1 MAFKILCL
9 DGGGMR
15 GVLSAQLL
23 ALIEAELLQQTG
35 KRIHD
40 YFDLIA
46 GTSTGAILAAG
57 LALGTSSEQMM
68 QLYLQKGRRIFPYQG
83 YWGYFSPQRLPLVLQ
98 HGLSAPKFS
107 HAGLES
113 VLKEQYGQRTLAEL
127 QHQTPKLLITAYD
140 TMLRRPVIFKSWE
153 AAWYSQS
160 KVWEAVI
167 CSASAPTFFPSYPLQ
182 ANGYSCSLIDGGV
195 GANNPSTCAI
205 VAALKLGYT
214 LKDLRILSIG
224 TGESTIGYPYKDTKH
239 WGLAQWGKRIAD
251 VLMDAPQDVI
261 EETAQQVVTLGDR
274 YPNHYIRLQPKLS
287 TDALTQWLDPERLA
301 QLRRDL
307 KGKRPQV
314 REDIDDASPENMK
327 ILQALAEGYFHHET
341 LRLPIAY
348 RQTQELTI
356 TEALQ
361 SWVSSALI
369 SERDGFA
376 MEDWR

>member
-1 MAFKILCL
+1 M
-9 DGGGMR
+9 
-15 GVLSAQLL
+15 LSAQLL